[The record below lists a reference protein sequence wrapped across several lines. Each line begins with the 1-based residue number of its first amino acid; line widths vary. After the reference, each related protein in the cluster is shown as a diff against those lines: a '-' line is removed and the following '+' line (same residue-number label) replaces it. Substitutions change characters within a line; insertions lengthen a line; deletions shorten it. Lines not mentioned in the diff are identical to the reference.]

1 MHGYGKIQWADGRKY
16 EGQYE
21 NDKKHGEGT
30 FYWADGRKY
39 IGGWKNG
46 KQHGKGHFYLQNGTV
61 KIGEW
66 VDGKKIKW
74 KDEGKNN
81 QNEDQEA
88 SDKGEEDPN
97 MSTV

>member
-1 MHGYGKIQWADGRKY
+1 M
-16 EGQYE
+16 
-21 NDKKHGEGT
+21 
-30 FYWADGRKY
+30 
-39 IGGWKNG
+39 
-46 KQHGKGHFYLQNGTV
+46 